1 MHFCTT
7 LENFSGFCPFVVGHD
22 DGTNR
27 TNTTTIFGIFLEM
40 KPIEVEANS
49 SKFTSIEKVTKLDK
63 KGLFLWTEAES
74 KHVLRLN

>member
-1 MHFCTT
+1 
-7 LENFSGFCPFVVGHD
+7 
-22 DGTNR
+22 
-27 TNTTTIFGIFLEM
+27 M

-63 KGLFLWTEAES
+63 KGSFLWTEAES